1 MRHVH
6 NVFTVTPETNKVCSQ
21 RVSFIAYLSSSHR
34 WCKSYR
40 KSKHFLEKL
49 PSMLPI
55 TLWFL
60 IEMKPWPNWIFTNW
74 TENLLQVI
82 RQDNKL
88 CVSILGEVGNI
99 QWDSCQGWRD
109 HFSPGHPIPT
119 AMPAQKLFAS
129 HRSTPLLHIV
139 LQVTFFRIVKQMT
152 LIPDDP
158 GRVLCPSQFQ
168 PSHRL
173 LPHCR
178 S

>member
-6 NVFTVTPETNKVCSQ
+6 NVFVICQFVRLPTHDANLAESQDSFLRNCPVC
-21 RVSFIAYLSSSHR
+21 Y
-34 WCKSYR
+34 
-40 KSKHFLEKL
+40 
-49 PSMLPI
+49 PSLFDSWWNPV
-55 TLWFL
+55 L
-60 IEMKPWPNWIFTNW
+60 IFTNW
-74 TENLLQVI
+74 TKNLVI

-129 HRSTPLLHIV
+129 HRSTAL
-139 LQVTFFRIVKQMT
+139 LQVTSFQNVKQMT
-152 LIPDDP
+152 LIPNDP
-158 GRVLCPSQFQ
+158 GWAPPVLCPPQFQ